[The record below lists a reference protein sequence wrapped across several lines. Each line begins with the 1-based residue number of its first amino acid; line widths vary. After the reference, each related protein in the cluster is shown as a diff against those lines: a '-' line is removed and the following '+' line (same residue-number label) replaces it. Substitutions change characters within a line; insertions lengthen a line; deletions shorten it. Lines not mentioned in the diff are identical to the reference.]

1 LLNTLLEN
9 KKFISAS
16 GQITVLAPNIV
27 HSNPYG
33 SNDLITFSTF
43 YVDLAVFKHFANGKE
58 INFDFASVKDD
69 YLFKLLHFCI
79 RNSSIEDKLF
89 NKLLSKALSILVNKY
104 LINCK
109 PILEKRNSIFKNLV
123 EDLTSQDFS
132 LHEASKR
139 LSINQFKLIRIFKDE
154 TGMTPKQFFNY
165 NRIVKSKRLL
175 ASGIPII
182 KVIEE
187 LNFHDYSH
195 FNKQFKRFTGINP
208 EAYI

>member
-1 LLNTLLEN
+1 
-9 KKFISAS
+9 
-16 GQITVLAPNIV
+16 
-27 HSNPYG
+27 
-33 SNDLITFSTF
+33 
-43 YVDLAVFKHFANGKE
+43 
-58 INFDFASVKDD
+58 
-69 YLFKLLHFCI
+69 
-79 RNSSIEDKLF
+79 
-89 NKLLSKALSILVNKY
+89 
-104 LINCK
+104 
-109 PILEKRNSIFKNLV
+109 V